1 MVDAMAVKE
10 ALSWIKNQRWQ
21 NVIVESD
28 SLVVIQAIRSQKM
41 NVSKRGTNI
50 QIQSPYTSLID
61 MINSRGD
68 EYPSLSEL
76 DSYNHGNTFH
86 ELDGRIESMNTLYR
100 LPPHLRITPAAP
112 GDRTFENNP
121 KWRDEF
127 VRLTWAGGD
136 WATLFRRPF
145 CKVSDGGPGSIKL
158 SDEEE
163 VAYQALISDDGK
175 TDTWTLLEEFS
186 LKKVGLSQASDKAC
200 EAINNVNR
208 PKEGESGRQ
217 KRAKL
222 NRDPRSKPDGPTFLK
237 PHIPVVE
244 LGDDVDPP
252 LKAHFFRP
260 NWGFRRSDTVVGSTK
275 HAKDWSYH
283 SITPHDF
290 TDIITGSDIETI
302 ELLGSQAQAASY
314 TYFQAAL
321 HQSWKGNSDGFKK
334 EIKKWE
340 ERAKVLEKKLDTKKE
355 ELAKAHSELVK
366 LRSDKDKLI
375 DDYMDYDKFKNLMEI
390 HDEGLYSLQFTQGWD
405 AAVKAVSERHPGLV
419 DPKDFIS
426 PEQAETEE
434 NIDAL
439 FNSPQPDDHILD
451 PNTASPPASP
461 AKDAEGAD
469 KEQENE
475 GSRMEE

>member
-1 MVDAMAVKE
+1 MVLCLRNNFPLSVAVFRKVFQFYNSSMSQPGWV
-10 ALSWIKNQRWQ
+10 LTRQRPKIPHIFDS
-21 NVIVESD
+21 NSIV
-28 SLVVIQAIRSQKM
+28 
-41 NVSKRGTNI
+41 
-50 QIQSPYTSLID
+50 
-61 MINSRGD
+61 
-68 EYPSLSEL
+68 
-76 DSYNHGNTFH
+76 
-86 ELDGRIESMNTLYR
+86 
-100 LPPHLRITPAAP
+100 
-112 GDRTFENNP
+112 ENNP

-145 CKVSDGGPGSIKL
+145 CKVSDGSPGSIRL
-158 SDEEE
+158 TDEEE

-222 NRDPRSKPDGPTFLK
+222 NRDPRSKPDAPAFLK
-237 PHIPVVE
+237 PHVPVVE

-252 LKAHFFRP
+252 LKAHSFRP

-290 TDIITGSDIETI
+290 TDIVTGSDIETI
-302 ELLGSQAQAASY
+302 ELLGSQAQAASN
-314 TYFQAAL
+314 TYFLAAL
-321 HQSWKGNSDGFKK
+321 HQARSWKGNSDEFEK
-334 EIKKWE
+334 EMKKWE

-366 LRSDKDKLI
+366 LRSDKEKLI
-375 DDYMDYDKFKNLMEI
+375 DDYMDSDKFKNLMEI
-390 HDEGLYSLQFTQGWD
+390 HDKGLYSLQFTQGWD

-426 PEQAETEE
+426 PEQAETEDS
-434 NIDAL
+434 IDAL
-439 FNSPQPDDHILD
+439 FNSPQPDDRILD

-461 AKDAEGAD
+461 AKDAEGVD
-469 KEQENE
+469 KEQGNE